1 MVDLTPTCNLI
12 GWFVDSVSEENQ
24 ELYKEDIDWED
35 EDTIVSGLTCL
46 FIVGIEDPVRSEV
59 RQAYKEYS

>member
-1 MVDLTPTCNLI
+1 MVDLNPTCNLI

-59 RQAYKEYS
+59 WQAYKEYS